1 MVERVSIILATR
13 NRARLLAS
21 VLASGQHSLLRDFK
35 IAMRAGSFRHA
46 RPFASLS
53 EDP

>member
-1 MVERVSIILATR
+1 MVERVSIIMATH

-21 VLASGQHSLLRDFK
+21 ALASGQRSLLRDFK
-35 IAMRAGSFRHA
+35 IAMRPGSFRHA
-46 RPFASLS
+46 RPFASLT